1 MQSRNSRRLS
11 LDARFS
17 MLTTSN
23 GDDEDDLLFSRR
35 DRRGSGSPVKRRMS
49 RTDNTSPLLPKE
61 TRDSPS
67 ESPTRSTDSAQR
79 HDYAGPT
86 VRRRNSVAYQD
97 GLVHRRNRSQSEQL
111 DMPEEV
117 LRSLR
122 RGRRRSSATRAV
134 CDISLGEDVRQM
146 MFSLSYL
153 PSPGQLTVTI
163 IKARNIVPK
172 NHLLPPPDSYVKV
185 ALMCES
191 RKIDRKKTRVIT
203 GTADPIFNQS
213 FLFDVAEVDMKG
225 VFLSLVL
232 QDTAGKPLGGS
243 EVGPWSE
250 QWNEMLE
257 NPRKP
262 VTSWCTLKDVTSDR
276 RRSSEDPS

>member
-1 MQSRNSRRLS
+1 MQARNSRRLS

-17 MLTTSN
+17 MLTTSE
-23 GDDEDDLLFSRR
+23 GAGEEGMFFSRK

-49 RTDNTSPLLPKE
+49 RTDNQLSKE
-61 TRDSPS
+61 TRESTS
-67 ESPTRSTDSAQR
+67 ESPTRSTDSTER
-79 HDYAGPT
+79 HDNAGRA
-86 VRRRNSVAYQD
+86 VRRRNSGACLQD
-97 GLVHRRNRSQSEQL
+97 GFVHRRGRSQSEQL

-122 RGRRRSSATRAV
+122 RGRRRSSAL
-134 CDISLGEDVRQM
+134 LGEDVRQV

-172 NHLLPPPDSYVKV
+172 SHLLSPPDSYVKV

-191 RKIDRKKTRVIT
+191 KKIDRKKTGVIT
-203 GTADPIFNQS
+203 GTTDPIFNES

-225 VFLSLVL
+225 VFLSLVV
-232 QDTAGKPLGGS
+232 QDTSGTSLGGS

-262 VTSWCTLKDVTSDR
+262 VTSWCTLKDVTSDTR
-276 RRSSEDPS
+276 RGSEDVQS